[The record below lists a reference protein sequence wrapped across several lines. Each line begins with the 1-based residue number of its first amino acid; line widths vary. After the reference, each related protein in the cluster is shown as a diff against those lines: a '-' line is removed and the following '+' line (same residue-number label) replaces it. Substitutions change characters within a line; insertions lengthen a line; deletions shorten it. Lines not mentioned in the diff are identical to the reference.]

1 MQAAKMY
8 PNGFPSIKSSDAV
21 RYDTPWTLK
30 VCYLYLCITIRM
42 LKSCNKT
49 FASVQDRWVADVD
62 SYRYAEGQTRADVL
76 SPKWHPDKYRVQDR
90 AESHGVG
97 QMYLV
102 FILPSRYFRICV
114 CAYVCVCACVC
125 ICRRVCIRMCVC
137 VCLRACVRAC
147 VCPRALTFVHA
158 CASCCSLECVR
169 RLGSG

>member
-1 MQAAKMY
+1 MY

-21 RYDTPWTLK
+21 RYDTPWTFK
-30 VCYLYLCITIRM
+30 VCYLYLCVTMRM
-42 LKSCNKT
+42 LKSCMNT
-49 FASVQDRWVADVD
+49 FPSVQDRWIADVD

-76 SPKWHPDKYRVQDR
+76 SPNRHSVKYCLQDR

-102 FILPSRYFRICV
+102 FILPSRCFRMCV

-125 ICRRVCIRMCVC
+125 ICRRVCIRTRV
-137 VCLRACVRAC
+137 RACVRAC
-147 VCPRALTFVHA
+147 VRVCACARLHVRHA
-158 CASCCSLECVR
+158 CGLVRASCCSLECIR